1 MDNHFKEITT
11 MKKIQLAVMLLATM
25 LLAASCVEDK
35 MYEGPSSIDAVTMSP
50 EAPTSFDDIVITA
63 TVSGLQAVETATL
76 NYKAGGVTGNLP
88 MSPMDGGKAFTAT
101 IPAQPDG
108 TKVTYTVTVVNEAG
122 FTAVSPEKEFTVGD
136 KPSDFTKLVLNELYA
151 AADADAEKYI
161 ELYNNGDDPI
171 KLKDVVIKKD
181 ETESWRGLAEDVIM
195 GHGYY
200 TIVGAKGST
209 EHGLSSG
216 FSNKK
221 SVLIEIYDPNNNLID
236 KFQRGEKED
245 AWGNQSLAKVTGS
258 WSRCPNG
265 TGKFM
270 ITEETTK
277 NSKNPDTGVED
288 PTVVQ

>member
-11 MKKIQLAVMLLATM
+11 MKKIQLALLLLATM
-25 LLAASCVEDK
+25 LLATSCVEDK
-35 MYEGPSSIDAVTMSP
+35 VYEGPSMIEAVTMMP

-63 TVSGLQAVETATL
+63 SVSGLQAVKTATL
-76 NYKAGGVTGNLP
+76 NYKTGTASNSLP
-88 MSPMDGGKAFTAT
+88 MSPMSGGNTFSAT

-108 TKVTYTVTVVNEAG
+108 TKVTYTVVIENEAG
-122 FTAVSPEKEFTVGD
+122 FTTISPEKEFTVGD

-181 ETESWRGLAEDVIM
+181 EAESWRGLADEVIM
-195 GHGYY
+195 GHSYF
-200 TIVGAKGST
+200 TIVGAKNST
-209 EHGLSSG
+209 PRGLSSG

-236 KFQRGEKED
+236 KFERGQKED
-245 AWGNQSLAKVTGS
+245 AWGNQSLDKVTGS

-265 TGKFM
+265 TGKYM
-270 ITEETTK
+270 ITETTTLGA
-277 NSKNPDTGVED
+277 KNPDTGTED

>member
-1 MDNHFKEITT
+1 M
-11 MKKIQLAVMLLATM
+11 VLAT
-25 LLAASCVEDK
+25 SCVEDK
-35 MYEGPSSIDAVTMSP
+35 VYEGPSKIESVSMMP
-50 EAPTSFDDIVITA
+50 EAPTSFDDVVVTA
-63 TVSGLQAVETATL
+63 VVSGLQSVKTATL
-76 NYKAGGVTGNLP
+76 NYKAGSNSGSVP
-88 MSPMDGGKAFTAT
+88 MSGNGNTWMGT

-108 TKVTYTVTVVNEAG
+108 TKVTYTVTIVNDAD
-122 FTAVSPEKEFTVGD
+122 FTTVSPEKEYTVGD

-151 AADADAEKYI
+151 AADADEGKYI

-195 GHGYY
+195 GHSYY
-200 TIVGAKGST
+200 TIVGAKGT
-209 EHGLSSG
+209 TPHGLSSG

-270 ITEETTK
+270 ITEETTLGA
-277 NSKNPDTGVED
+277 KNPDTGVED

>member
-1 MDNHFKEITT
+1 
-11 MKKIQLAVMLLATM
+11 MKKIQLALLLLATM
-25 LLAASCVEDK
+25 LLAASCVKDNV
-35 MYEGPSSIDAVTMSP
+35 YEGPSKIDAITMSP

-63 TVSGLQAVETATL
+63 TVSGLQNVKTATL
-76 NYKAGGVTGNLP
+76 DYIAGSNRASLP
-88 MSPMDGGKAFTAT
+88 MSGNGSTWTAT

-108 TKVTYTVTVVNEAG
+108 TKVTYTITIVNDAD
-122 FTAVSPEKEFTVGD
+122 FTTVSPEKEFTVGD

-151 AADADAEKYI
+151 AADADADKFI

-181 ETESWRGLAEDVIM
+181 EEESWRGLADEVIM
-195 GHGYY
+195 GHSYF
-200 TIVGAKGST
+200 TIVGAKNST
-209 EHGLSSG
+209 PRALSSG

-236 KFQRGEKED
+236 KFERGEKQD

-270 ITEETTK
+270 ITDVTTLGA
-277 NSKNPDTGVED
+277 KNPDTGTED

>member
-1 MDNHFKEITT
+1 
-11 MKKIQLAVMLLATM
+11 MKKIQLALLLLATM
-25 LLAASCVEDK
+25 VLATSCVEDK
-35 MYEGPSSIDAVTMSP
+35 VYEGPSKIESVSMMP
-50 EAPTSFDDIVITA
+50 EAPTSFDDVVVTA
-63 TVSGLQAVETATL
+63 VVSGLQSVKTATL
-76 NYKAGGVTGNLP
+76 NYKAGSNSGSVP
-88 MSPMDGGKAFTAT
+88 MSGNGNTWMGT

-108 TKVTYTVTVVNEAG
+108 TKVTYTVTVVNDADY
-122 FTAVSPEKEFTVGD
+122 TTVSPEKEYTVGD

-195 GHGYY
+195 GHSYY
-200 TIVGAKGST
+200 TIVGAKGT
-209 EHGLSSG
+209 TPHGLSSG

-270 ITEETTK
+270 ITDQTTLGA
-277 NSKNPDTGVED
+277 KNPDTGVED

>member
-1 MDNHFKEITT
+1 
-11 MKKIQLAVMLLATM
+11 MKKIQLALLLLATM
-25 LLAASCVEDK
+25 LLATSCVKDDV
-35 MYEGPSSIDAVTMSP
+35 YEGPSSIDAVTMSP

-63 TVSGLQAVETATL
+63 TVSGLQTVKSATL
-76 NYKAGGVTGNLP
+76 NYKAGTTSGSLPMTGN
-88 MSPMDGGKAFTAT
+88 GNTWTAT

-108 TKVTYTVTVVNEAG
+108 TKVTYTVTVENEAG
-122 FTAVSPEKEFTVGD
+122 FTTVSPEKDFTVGD

-151 AADADAEKYI
+151 AADADSEKYI

-181 ETESWRGLAEDVIM
+181 ESESWRGLADEVIM
-195 GHGYY
+195 GHSYF
-200 TIVGAKGST
+200 TIVGAKNST
-209 EHGLSSG
+209 PRGLSSG

-236 KFQRGEKED
+236 KFERGEKQD
-245 AWGNQSLAKVTGS
+245 AWGNQSLDKVTGS

-265 TGKFM
+265 TGKYM
-270 ITEETTK
+270 ITDVTTLGA
-277 NSKNPDTGVED
+277 KNPDTGVED

>member
-1 MDNHFKEITT
+1 
-11 MKKIQLAVMLLATM
+11 MKKIQLALLLLATM
-25 LLAASCVEDK
+25 LLATSCVEDK
-35 MYEGPSSIDAVTMSP
+35 VYEGPSKIESVTMMP

-63 TVSGLQAVETATL
+63 TVSGLQAVESATL
-76 NYKAGGVTGNLP
+76 NYTAGTDKGSLP
-88 MSPMDGGKAFTAT
+88 MSGNGSTWTAT

-122 FTAVSPEKEFTVGD
+122 FTTVSPEKDFTVGD
-136 KPSDFTKLVLNELYA
+136 KPSDFSKLVLNELYG
-151 AADADAEKYI
+151 AADADSEKFI

-181 ETESWRGLAEDVIM
+181 EAEAWRGLAGEVIM
-195 GHGYY
+195 GHSFF
-200 TIVGAKGST
+200 TIVGAKGTT
-209 EHGLSSG
+209 ERGISSG
-216 FSNKK
+216 FSSKK
-221 SVLIEIYDPNNNLID
+221 SVLIELYDPNNNLVD

-245 AWGNQSLAKVTGS
+245 AWGNQSLAKVSGS

-270 ITEETTK
+270 ITDVTTLGA
-277 NSKNPDTGVED
+277 KNPDTGTED

>member
-1 MDNHFKEITT
+1 
-11 MKKIQLAVMLLATM
+11 MKKIQLAILLMAAMVMAT
-25 LLAASCVEDK
+25 SCVEDK
-35 MYEGPSSIDAVTMSP
+35 VYEGPSKIESVSMMP

-63 TVSGLQAVETATL
+63 VVSGLQSVESATL
-76 NYKAGGVTGNLP
+76 NYIAGTTSGKLP
-88 MSPMDGGKAFTAT
+88 MSGGGNTWTAT

-108 TKVTYTVTVVNEAG
+108 TKVTYTVVVVNEAG
-122 FTAVSPEKEFTVGD
+122 FTTVSPEKEFTVGD

-151 AADADAEKYI
+151 AADNDAEKFI

-171 KLKDVVIKKD
+171 KLKDVVLKKD
-181 ETESWRGLAEDVIM
+181 ENVVWTGLATDVVM
-195 GHGYY
+195 GHSYY
-200 TIVGAKGST
+200 TIVGAKGTT
-209 EHGLSSG
+209 EHGISSG

-265 TGKFM
+265 TGKYM
-270 ITEETTK
+270 ITDATTLGA
-277 NSKNPDTGVED
+277 KNPDTGTED

>member
-1 MDNHFKEITT
+1 
-11 MKKIQLAVMLLATM
+11 MKKIQLAILLMATIVMAT
-25 LLAASCVEDK
+25 SCVEDK
-35 MYEGPSSIDAVTMSP
+35 VYEGPSKIESVSMMP

-63 TVSGLQAVETATL
+63 VVSGLQSVESATL
-76 NYKAGGVTGNLP
+76 NYIAGTTSGKLP
-88 MSPMDGGKAFTAT
+88 MSGGGNTWTAT

-108 TKVTYTVTVVNEAG
+108 TKVTYTVVVVNEAG
-122 FTAVSPEKEFTVGD
+122 FTTVSPEKEFTVGD

-151 AADADAEKYI
+151 AADNDAEKFI
-161 ELYNNGDDPI
+161 ELYNNGDNPI
-171 KLKDVVIKKD
+171 KLKDVVLKKD
-181 ETESWRGLAEDVIM
+181 ENVVWTGLATDVVM
-195 GHGYY
+195 GHSYY
-200 TIVGAKGST
+200 TIVGAKGTT
-209 EHGLSSG
+209 EHGISSG

-265 TGKFM
+265 TGKYM
-270 ITEETTK
+270 ITDATTLGA
-277 NSKNPDTGVED
+277 KNPDTGTED

>member
-1 MDNHFKEITT
+1 
-11 MKKIQLAVMLLATM
+11 MKKIQLALLLLATM
-25 LLAASCVEDK
+25 LLATSCVEDK
-35 MYEGPSSIDAVTMSP
+35 VYEGPSKIESVTMMP

-63 TVSGLQAVETATL
+63 TVSGLQAVESATL
-76 NYKAGGVTGNLP
+76 NYTAGTDKGSLP
-88 MSPMDGGKAFTAT
+88 MSGNGSTWTAT

-122 FTAVSPEKEFTVGD
+122 FTTVSPEKDFTVGD
-136 KPSDFTKLVLNELYA
+136 KPSDFTKLVLNELYG
-151 AADADAEKYI
+151 AADADNEKFI

-181 ETESWRGLAEDVIM
+181 EAEAWRGLAGEVIM
-195 GHGYY
+195 GHSFF
-200 TIVGAKGST
+200 TIVGAKGTT
-209 EHGLSSG
+209 ERGISSG
-216 FSNKK
+216 FSSKK
-221 SVLIEIYDPNNNLID
+221 SVLIELYDPNNNLVD

-245 AWGNQSLAKVTGS
+245 AWGNQSLAKVSGS

-270 ITEETTK
+270 ITDETTLGA
-277 NSKNPDTGVED
+277 KNPDTGTED

>member
-1 MDNHFKEITT
+1 
-11 MKKIQLAVMLLATM
+11 MKKIQLALLLLATM
-25 LLAASCVEDK
+25 LLATSCVEDK
-35 MYEGPSSIDAVTMSP
+35 VYEGPSKIESVSMLP
-50 EAPTSFDDIVITA
+50 EAPTSFDDVVVTA
-63 TVSGLQAVETATL
+63 VVSGLQSVKTATL
-76 NYKAGGVTGNLP
+76 NYKAGSNSGSVP
-88 MSPMDGGKAFTAT
+88 MSGNGNTWMGT

-108 TKVTYTVTVVNEAG
+108 TKVTYTVTIVNDAD
-122 FTAVSPEKEFTVGD
+122 FTSVSPEKEYTVGD

-195 GHGYY
+195 GHSYY

-270 ITEETTK
+270 ITEETTLGA
-277 NSKNPDTGVED
+277 KNPDTGVED

>member
-1 MDNHFKEITT
+1 
-11 MKKIQLAVMLLATM
+11 MKKIQLALLLLATM
-25 LLAASCVEDK
+25 VLATSCVEDK
-35 MYEGPSSIDAVTMSP
+35 VYEGPSKIESVSMMP
-50 EAPTSFDDIVITA
+50 EAPTSFDDVVVTA
-63 TVSGLQAVETATL
+63 VVSGLQSVKTATL
-76 NYKAGGVTGNLP
+76 NYKAGSNSGSVP
-88 MSPMDGGKAFTAT
+88 MSGNGNTWMGT

-108 TKVTYTVTVVNEAG
+108 TKVTYTVTIVNDAD
-122 FTAVSPEKEFTVGD
+122 FTTVSPEKEYTVGD

-151 AADADAEKYI
+151 AADADEGKYI

-195 GHGYY
+195 GHSYY
-200 TIVGAKGST
+200 TIEGAKGT
-209 EHGLSSG
+209 TPHGLSSG

-270 ITEETTK
+270 ITEETTLGA
-277 NSKNPDTGVED
+277 KNPDTGVED

>member
-1 MDNHFKEITT
+1 
-11 MKKIQLAVMLLATM
+11 MKKIQLALLLLATM
-25 LLAASCVEDK
+25 LLATSCVKDDV
-35 MYEGPSSIDAVTMSP
+35 YEGPSSIDAVTMSP

-63 TVSGLQAVETATL
+63 TVSGLQTVKSATL
-76 NYKAGGVTGNLP
+76 NYKAGTTSGSLPMTGN
-88 MSPMDGGKAFTAT
+88 GNTWTAT

-108 TKVTYTVTVVNEAG
+108 TKVTYTVTIENEAG
-122 FTAVSPEKEFTVGD
+122 FTTVSPEKDFTVGD

-151 AADADAEKYI
+151 AADADSEKYI

-181 ETESWRGLAEDVIM
+181 ESESWRGLADEVIM
-195 GHGYY
+195 GHSYF
-200 TIVGAKGST
+200 TIVGAKNST
-209 EHGLSSG
+209 PRGLSSG

-236 KFQRGEKED
+236 KFERGEKQD
-245 AWGNQSLAKVTGS
+245 AWGNQSLDKVTGS

-265 TGKFM
+265 TGKYM
-270 ITEETTK
+270 ITDVTTLGA
-277 NSKNPDTGVED
+277 KNPDTGVED

>member
-1 MDNHFKEITT
+1 
-11 MKKIQLAVMLLATM
+11 MKKIQLAVLLLAT
-25 LLAASCVEDK
+25 LLLASCVKDD

-63 TVSGLQAVETATL
+63 AVSGLQAVQSATL
-76 NYKAGGVTGNLP
+76 NYNAGGTTGSLP
-88 MSPMDGGKAFTAT
+88 MSPMDGGKAYTAT

-108 TKVTYTVTVVNEAG
+108 TKVTYSVTVVNEAG
-122 FTAVSPEKEFTVGD
+122 FTTVSPEKEFTVGD
-136 KPSDFTKLVLNELYA
+136 KPSDFTKLVLNELYG
-151 AADADAEKYI
+151 AADADSEKFI

-181 ETESWRGLAEDVIM
+181 EAEVWKGLADEVIM
-195 GHGYY
+195 GHSFF

-209 EHGLSSG
+209 ERGISSG

-221 SVLIEIYDPNNNLID
+221 SVLVELYDPNNNLVD

-245 AWGNQSLAKVTGS
+245 GWGNQSLAKVTGS

-270 ITEETTK
+270 ITDVTTLGE
-277 NSKNPDTGVED
+277 KNPDTGTED